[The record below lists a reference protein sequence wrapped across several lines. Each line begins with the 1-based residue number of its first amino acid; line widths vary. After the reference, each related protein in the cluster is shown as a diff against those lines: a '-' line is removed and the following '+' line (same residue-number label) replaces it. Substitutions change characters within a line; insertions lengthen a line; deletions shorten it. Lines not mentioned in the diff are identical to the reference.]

1 MSISGDSLPSL
12 SSLSDAIKGDD
23 IGSLKSILSTKPEI
37 LEVAAQIW
45 PEDPFILAYKSKS
58 LHVIKEIG
66 TRKPEFARMKN
77 QDGNT
82 ILHLA
87 CASGDDEMV
96 RVLVRIDSKLCKV
109 RNNLSMTPLHTAVK
123 HGQGDVVRELISAC
137 PKSLGILT
145 SQLETAFH
153 VAVKNNKCDALKVL
167 LEEAEKI
174 GKKYLLKKKDDQG
187 DSVLHVA
194 VSNELVLIL
203 KMLVVYYP
211 RSRTRLLE
219 LVNSPNK
226 KGHTALDLCNMSN
239 SSVSADWIRPILIEL
254 GAIESNTLRKS
265 KSSTSSMWLTEKRD
279 VLLVILAIF
288 IGVVF
293 TVSSALPTY
302 FPKDKIN
309 LSEPFQFEAVASGRL
324 PLVFYFL
331 VCLTVTLTISACF
344 LTVLLY
350 KLPLGYLLFLSG
362 IAIFFLYILLANYIM
377 PEFFIKLGSHHIS
390 SYRLMWILALTYIFA
405 GTLLLLVGKYLL
417 FCFNKF
423 AYWPMRRLQ
432 DSNFLSTSAKAVTFV
447 EEFRRGNEKLV
458 DETGSPTTARG
469 SPLIVTPLP
478 LWQPSSPGFYKVN
491 LDAALDTANGLVG
504 IGIIAHNSQGQ
515 VVGSSSS

>member
-1 MSISGDSLPSL
+1 MSISDDSLPSF
-12 SSLSDAIKGDD
+12 SSLSDAIKEDD

-37 LEVAAQIW
+37 LELAAQIW
-45 PEDPFILAYKSKS
+45 PEDPFVLAYNSKS

-87 CASGDDEMV
+87 CATGDDEMV
-96 RVLVRIDSKLCKV
+96 RVLVRIDSKLCYV
-109 RNNLSMTPLHTAVK
+109 RNKLSMTPLHTAVR

-137 PKSLGILT
+137 PKSLGIRT

-153 VAVKNNKCDALKVL
+153 VAVKNNKCDAFKVL

-174 GKKYLLKKKDDQG
+174 GKENLLKKKDHQG

-194 VSNELVLIL
+194 VSNKLVPIV
-203 KMLVVYYP
+203 KMLVVYYS
-211 RSRTRLLE
+211 RSRTGLLE
-219 LVNSPNK
+219 LVNSKNK

-239 SSVSADWIRPILIEL
+239 SSVSADWIHPILIEH
-254 GAIESNTLRKS
+254 GATESNTLRKS
-265 KSSTSSMWLTEKRD
+265 ASLISRSRSSSMWLTEKRE

-309 LSEPFQFEAVASGRL
+309 VSEPFQFEAVASGRL

-350 KLPLGYLLFLSG
+350 KLPLGYLLFLSA

-377 PEFFIKLGSHHIS
+377 PEFFIKLGSHDIS
-390 SYRLMWILALTYIFA
+390 SYRLMWILALSYIFA
-405 GTLLLLVGKYLL
+405 GTLLLLVGKYFLL
-417 FCFNKF
+417 GFNKF
-423 AYWPMRRLQ
+423 TEWLMRRLQ
-432 DSNFLSTSAKAVTFV
+432 DSNLLSTSAKV
-447 EEFRRGNEKLV
+447 E
-458 DETGSPTTARG
+458 S
-469 SPLIVTPLP
+469 
-478 LWQPSSPGFYKVN
+478 
-491 LDAALDTANGLVG
+491 
-504 IGIIAHNSQGQ
+504 HNQSGEIEMK
-515 VVGSSSS
+515 

>member
-1 MSISGDSLPSL
+1 MSISDDSLPSL

-37 LEVAAQIW
+37 LELAAQIW
-45 PEDPFILAYKSKS
+45 PEDPFIRAYNSKS
-58 LHVIKEIG
+58 LRVIKEIG
-66 TRKPEFARMKN
+66 TRKPEFVRTKKE
-77 QDGNT
+77 DGNT

-87 CASGDDEMV
+87 CATGDKEMV
-96 RVLVRIDSKLCKV
+96 SVLVRIDSELCCVK
-109 RNNLSMTPLHTAVK
+109 NNLSMTPLHTAVK
-123 HGQGDVVRELISAC
+123 HGHGDVVRELVSAC
-137 PKSLGILT
+137 PESLGIQT

-153 VAVKNNKCDALKVL
+153 VAVKNNKCHAFKVL
-167 LEEAEKI
+167 LEVAEKHE
-174 GKKYLLKKKDDQG
+174 KADLLKKEDDQG
-187 DSVLHVA
+187 DTVLHVA
-194 VSNELVLIL
+194 VSNELVLIV
-203 KMLVVYYP
+203 KMLLLCY
-211 RSRTRLLE
+211 RSSRTGRLK
-219 LVNSPNK
+219 LVHSTNK
-226 KGHTALDLCNMSN
+226 KGYTALDLCNMN
-239 SSVSADWIRPILIEL
+239 PSVSATRIRPILIE
-254 GAIESNTLRKS
+254 ADVIESYFLRKS
-265 KSSTSSMWLTEKRD
+265 ESSTSKSNSSSMWLTEKRD

-309 LSEPFQFEAVASGRL
+309 VSEPFQFEAVASGRL

-390 SYRLMWILALTYIFA
+390 SYRLMWILALSYIFA
-405 GTLLLLVGKYLL
+405 GTLLLLVGKYFL

-423 AYWPMRRLQ
+423 AYWLMMRLQ
-432 DSNFLSTSAKAVTFV
+432 DSNLLSTSAKV
-447 EEFRRGNEKLV
+447 ESHDQSGEIEMK
-458 DETGSPTTARG
+458 
-469 SPLIVTPLP
+469 
-478 LWQPSSPGFYKVN
+478 
-491 LDAALDTANGLVG
+491 
-504 IGIIAHNSQGQ
+504 
-515 VVGSSSS
+515 